1 MSKSKAATWKQTGEW
16 GQKHRKYQDQS
27 GKGKA
32 KSQDEVKKALNE
44 ALKEKDDTKVNE
56 SMVERLNRM
65 YGSFL
70 AEPVIPVEV
79 VMGAQPVTMAKATDA
94 AFMLNDS
101 INTKNIFNVIE
112 TEADRGIIRAKVGLA
127 AAARMENSI
136 GYGYFYLAVLKNAM
150 LIEMAKFFDL
160 HKHKVI
166 WNRPAKPD
174 NYFLDFDT
182 VAGYEIRC
190 YICKTPE
197 VK

>member
-1 MSKSKAATWKQTGEW
+1 MIQ
-16 GQKHRKYQDQS
+16 
-27 GKGKA
+27 
-32 KSQDEVKKALNE
+32 
-44 ALKEKDDTKVNE
+44 KVNE
-56 SMVERLNRM
+56 TMVEKLNRM

-79 VMGAQPVTMAKATDA
+79 VLGAHPVTLAKATADA
-94 AFMLNDS
+94 FTLNAA
-101 INTKNIFNVIE
+101 IYIHTKSIFNVIE
-112 TEADRGIIRAKVGLA
+112 TEADQGIIRAKVGLA

-160 HKHKVI
+160 HQHKVI
-166 WNRPAKPD
+166 WNRPAKPYQ
-174 NYFLDFDT
+174 YFIDFDD

-190 YICKTPE
+190 YIDKTPE